1 LCIPRA
7 RAACCWNWCK
17 NKVKSETGHGFHG
30 SPRIDQETLDQEN
43 FFMLLLAID
52 TSGRQ
57 GSIALARA
65 GEQSANG
72 SDIEVIAVVPLAGGT
87 FSAELVPQ
95 IADLL
100 SRHGFTKR
108 DIGAFAVASGPG
120 SFTGLRVGL
129 AAVKALAE
137 VLGKPIAAVSLLE
150 VCVFTSGA
158 QGNIMAA
165 LDAGRSEV
173 YAGEYEIPAN
183 AGHVPRER
191 ILTRSEFLAQAR
203 GWTVVTPDAILAE
216 AAGAAGL
223 SVSTLP
229 PISAA
234 AVARLGWRK
243 IQSGATVTPKHLEA
257 NYIRRTDAE
266 MLERSGS

>member
-1 LCIPRA
+1 
-7 RAACCWNWCK
+7 
-17 NKVKSETGHGFHG
+17 
-30 SPRIDQETLDQEN
+30 
-43 FFMLLLAID
+43 MLLLAID
-52 TSGRQ
+52 TSGKQ
-57 GSIALARA
+57 GSIALAPA
-65 GEQSANG
+65 GERSADGN
-72 SDIEVIAVVPLAGGT
+72 DVEVIEVVPLAGGT
-87 FSAELVPQ
+87 FSAQLVPQ
-95 IADLL
+95 IATLL
-100 SRHGFTKR
+100 SGHGFTKH

-137 VLGKPIAAVSLLE
+137 VLDKPIAAVSLLE

-158 QGNIMAA
+158 QGKIMAV

-173 YAGEYEIPAN
+173 YVGKYEIPAN
-183 AGHVPRER
+183 AGQVPREH
-191 ILTRSEFLAQAR
+191 ILTRSEFFAQAR
-203 GWTVVTPDAILAE
+203 GWTVVTPDAVLAE

-223 SVSTLP
+223 SVSTLV

-243 IQSGATVTPKHLEA
+243 IQSGETVTPEQLEA

-266 MLERSGS
+266 MLKKSG